1 VSAAV
6 ATVAA
11 VVTLLT
17 RPLVAPV
24 LAAAALSL
32 ATIMTAR
39 SIGRARGDDVA
50 VVPAVA

>member
-17 RPLVAPV
+17 RPLVALV
-24 LAAAALSL
+24 LAAALSL